1 MIGVIGVD
9 IDLFKR
15 NDWVVNL
22 TYFIIYARNFKV
34 IDYEQYRNLRK
45 CRS

>member
-1 MIGVIGVD
+1 MIEVIGVD

-22 TYFIIYARNFKV
+22 TYSFEKRY
-34 IDYEQYRNLRK
+34 
-45 CRS
+45 

>member
-1 MIGVIGVD
+1 MIGVIGID

-22 TYFIIYARNFKV
+22 TYSFEKRY
-34 IDYEQYRNLRK
+34 
-45 CRS
+45 

>member
-22 TYFIIYARNFKV
+22 TYSFEKRFS
-34 IDYEQYRNLRK
+34 D
-45 CRS
+45 

>member
-22 TYFIIYARNFKV
+22 TYSFEKRY
-34 IDYEQYRNLRK
+34 
-45 CRS
+45 